1 MIQTLKNFTL
11 GQVIMFK
18 QIHVDPLIKL
28 KKYDGAYTNVG
39 AGIDKNGNP
48 VTGLTED
55 VVDKAGKVTIE
66 GTRKVME
73 RKLDLAEGTL
83 KQSSVFWQTYNVRVG
98 SDIEQLEL
106 NNAHDLL
113 KYLFLHAQTIVA
125 NSLEEIEKDSRVE
138 YVLYSEEQ
146 ESKNRVKKRSA
157 LKEAYVKAEKL
168 DNETKVS
175 ILSIHGIIVDA
186 SNTNT
191 IIDKLDEILEADPK
205 AFLAL
210 LEDKN
215 LEFKSLVTK
224 CLDKG
229 IMFIKDGAIVHG
241 EVIVG
246 HDRDSA
252 SIAVASDTKLQT
264 ILKAKLSGDMDII
277 NGVLNDQKN
286 KK

>member
-1 MIQTLKNFTL
+1 MIQTLKNLHT
-11 GQVIMFK
+11 GQVIMLK

-39 AGIDKNGNP
+39 PGIDKNGFP

-55 VVDKAGKVTIE
+55 TLNATGKVTVE
-66 GTRKVME
+66 GTRKAME
-73 RKLDLAEGTL
+73 QKLDLAEGTL
-83 KQSSVFWQTYNVRVG
+83 KQSSAYWQAYNVRIG

-106 NNAHDLL
+106 SNSHDLL

-125 NSLEEIEKDSRVE
+125 NSLEEIDKDSRVE

-175 ILSIHGIIVDA
+175 ILSIHGVIVDA

-191 IIDKLDEILEADPK
+191 IIDKLDEIVEADPK

-215 LEFKSLVTK
+215 LEFRALVTK

-229 IMFIKDGAIVHG
+229 IMFMKDGAIVHG

-252 SIAVASDTKLQT
+252 GIAVAADVKLQT

-277 NGVLNDQKN
+277 NDVLQKEKD